1 MRVVFA
7 IVAIS
12 ILSTSAHA
20 RECYKLPWVERG
32 ECLRSDP
39 TFPVR
44 YDMCRDL
51 VWERGF
57 KGSGLKGKRRFFN
70 GCMRELSRLST
81 QELSRRTQLSGI
93 DVVAWRSLRTARA
106 E

>member
-1 MRVVFA
+1 
-7 IVAIS
+7 
-12 ILSTSAHA
+12 
-20 RECYKLPWVERG
+20 
-32 ECLRSDP
+32 
-39 TFPVR
+39 
-44 YDMCRDL
+44 MCRDL